1 MRLPL
6 PQQRIDEAQSL
17 IQSTRNQL
25 AKRANSIYREGSMSM
40 IDVIFGSQSFDDFV
54 TNWDSVERI
63 SQQDAALVQ
72 QNKDAKAALYEQLA
86 ACVGPDAIVASNTS
100 ALNIFEIV
108 PEKLDGLCRYVSAQ
122 PWASQYEIVPS
133 SVYLLELTAKGASKG
148 EMVQRLARRLN
159 VSMENVYCVG
169 DHAND
174 LGMLALSAIPFA
186 PENAIESVR
195 QVPGIHILPDARHGA
210 IAALI
215 RELDQRY

>member
-1 MRLPL
+1 M
-6 PQQRIDEAQSL
+6 
-17 IQSTRNQL
+17 
-25 AKRANSIYREGSMSM
+25 
-40 IDVIFGSQSFDDFV
+40 
-54 TNWDSVERI
+54 
-63 SQQDAALVQ
+63 
-72 QNKDAKAALYEQLA
+72 
-86 ACVGPDAIVASNTS
+86 
-100 ALNIFEIV
+100 

>member
-1 MRLPL
+1 MELYHDDNAIFAVHANELTMAHLHLTHEPT
-6 PQQRIDEAQSL
+6 SL
-17 IQSTRNQL
+17 L
-25 AKRANSIYREGSMSM
+25 
-40 IDVIFGSQSFDDFV
+40 
-54 TNWDSVERI
+54 DSVDQAPSPI
-63 SQQDAALVQ
+63 SKAL
-72 QNKDAKAALYEQLA
+72 
-86 ACVGPDAIVASNTS
+86 
-100 ALNIFEIV
+100 FEIV
-108 PEKLDGLCRYVSAQ
+108 PEKLDGLYRYVSAQ

-148 EMVQRLARRLN
+148 EMVQRLARLLG

-215 RELDQRY
+215 RELDQRYGG

>member
-1 MRLPL
+1 M
-6 PQQRIDEAQSL
+6 
-17 IQSTRNQL
+17 
-25 AKRANSIYREGSMSM
+25 
-40 IDVIFGSQSFDDFV
+40 
-54 TNWDSVERI
+54 
-63 SQQDAALVQ
+63 
-72 QNKDAKAALYEQLA
+72 
-86 ACVGPDAIVASNTS
+86 
-100 ALNIFEIV
+100 
-108 PEKLDGLCRYVSAQ
+108 
-122 PWASQYEIVPS
+122 PS

-210 IAALI
+210 IAADPRAGSAVLRANWI
-215 RELDQRY
+215 FLETLVHTMFT